1 MRGFDGV
8 FTPWKQSTVIVCE
21 GVAALNMDET
31 MRFEAKSENE
41 EARRAFQL
49 AYQALSEKG
58 YNPVYQIAGYLISG
72 DSAYITSHL
81 DARNTIRRIE
91 RDELIEEL
99 VRAYAE
105 NFQDEN
111 ARR

>member
-1 MRGFDGV
+1 VLGFDH
-8 FTPWKQSTVIVCE
+8 
-21 GVAALNMDET
+21 T
-31 MRFEAKSENE
+31 MRFQSSSDNDS
-41 EARRAFQL
+41 AREAFQL

-72 DSAYITSHL
+72 DPAYITNHR

-99 VRAYAE
+99 VRCYAE
-105 NFQDEN
+105 HNGEIP
-111 ARR
+111 RS